1 MQKKTCLRVVG
12 ILSRQGIVAIGAFAI
27 ATMLFIA
34 GSGEALA
41 QSARDYPGYNHIE
54 VFNCNTNRRTVYLW
68 TRDVTQDAQ
77 APFVEKGSL
86 PAQFSDGKCPPLPD
100 SPSRPLIIPLTD
112 GHQYELVAVDP
123 ENLQCEGKKNPND
136 PPCGRTKSVCSC
148 WRTKVGPFRGDKDG
162 KSLPIIVD

>member
-41 QSARDYPGYNHIE
+41 QSTPQGHPGYNQIV
-54 VFNCNTNRRTVYLW
+54 VFNCHADRRTVHLW

-86 PAQFSDGKCPPLPD
+86 PAQFSDGKCPPL
-100 SPSRPLIIPLTD
+100 T
-112 GHQYELVAVDP
+112 
-123 ENLQCEGKKNPND
+123 
-136 PPCGRTKSVCSC
+136 
-148 WRTKVGPFRGDKDG
+148 
-162 KSLPIIVD
+162 